1 MRTAR
6 KSKKTIRWTL
16 DGGDAFQVVELV
28 KFMEDALK
36 KPKQR
41 YHIKIMIDSWDHR
54 ACRNFEKDILGEL
67 HWKPLDFR
75 YSKPSRSFLFTR
87 KK

>member
-1 MRTAR
+1 
-6 KSKKTIRWTL
+6 
-16 DGGDAFQVVELV
+16 
-28 KFMEDALK
+28 
-36 KPKQR
+36 
-41 YHIKIMIDSWDHR
+41 MIDSWDHR
-54 ACRNFEKDILGEL
+54 ACRNFEKEILGEL